1 MKVYTYKKTFTYC
14 ILLQLEHQIT
24 YFPTKSQTTSKIAKI
39 TACWQKFCHYQTLK
53 NCNTF

>member
-39 TACWQKFCHYQTLK
+39 TAC
-53 NCNTF
+53 